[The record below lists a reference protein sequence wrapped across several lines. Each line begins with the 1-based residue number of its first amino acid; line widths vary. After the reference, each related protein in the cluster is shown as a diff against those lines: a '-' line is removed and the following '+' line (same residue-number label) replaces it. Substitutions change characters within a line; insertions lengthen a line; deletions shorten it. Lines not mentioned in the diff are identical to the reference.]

1 MHILHLPQNFLPM
14 KNKGILLVVMML
26 AVLNLNVSASK
37 KSPRTS
43 GPSTQT
49 SFSGVVIDKDSNEK
63 LAGVT
68 IQMPETDQ
76 KIYSN
81 SKGEF
86 TLDGIEPG
94 TYKVKINCI
103 SYKDKEITVKVS
115 RSQKDKVKILLN
127 PIQP

>member
-1 MHILHLPQNFLPM
+1 M
-14 KNKGILLVVMML
+14 KNKGILLVVMVVSL
-26 AVLNLNVSASK
+26 LNLNVSASK
-37 KSPRTS
+37 KSPGTS
-43 GPSTQT
+43 GPSTRM
-49 SFSGVVIDKDSNEK
+49 SFSGVVIDKNSNEK

-94 TYKVKINCI
+94 TYRVKINCI
-103 SYKDKEITVKVS
+103 SYKDKEISVKVS